1 MRSTTISSLSKG
13 LLRGSSCAGSRGCQQ
28 ESQQQQ
34 QQQPRRCAASLGSNR
49 GRSNHRSGFD
59 GFAASPAPAA
69 TVVSPSAKE
78 ANLDHAKFKPGC
90 VIFDKDGTLVCFHT
104 MWSPWCTSLANRMS
118 KSTGMTDISGS
129 LYDVLGYD
137 HAEEKVRIGAL
148 AENTHPQIKDK
159 IYDMLREEKGLD
171 EHKAQRVIED
181 TWLDTPE
188 DLSIKLTG
196 NLHRLFH
203 KLKSEGVKIAI
214 CTSDSKEGTL
224 EFVHRQGLSKY
235 IDMMVCGDDP
245 QSRPKPDPHNAMW
258 ICDTLG
264 VRPADTIMVGDT
276 PADTLMGQQAKL
288 GLTVGVLSGVGGVGD
303 LIDADVIVN
312 DITTMIDLILPED
325 PDQQK
330 IHHVTTRGLTKI
342 ARGSS
347 LFGVNR
353 DRHGAGFAS
362 PSARARFFSTT
373 SSANATKTGYSH
385 IVVGAGSAGCV
396 VSNRLSEERQ

>member
-1 MRSTTISSLSKG
+1 MALRTSFSSVSKG
-13 LLRGSSCAGSRGCQQ
+13 ILRTRSSSCCSRRGAAAASSSGVGSANRRNNKPDSGSSGYRG
-28 ESQQQQ
+28 
-34 QQQPRRCAASLGSNR
+34 PRGP
-49 GRSNHRSGFD
+49 
-59 GFAASPAPAA
+59 PAPAA
-69 TVVSPSAKE
+69 ASAAAALSPSARE
-78 ANLDHAKFKPGC
+78 ANLDSPTFKPSL

-104 MWSPWCTSLANRMS
+104 MWSPWCTSLAHRMT
-118 KSTGMTDISGS
+118 KATGMTDISGT

-137 HAEEKVRIGAL
+137 HVEDKVRIGAL

-159 IYDMLREEKGLD
+159 IYDMLTGEGLD
-171 EHKAQRVIED
+171 EKKAEKVLED

-196 NLHRLFH
+196 NLHRLFR

-214 CTSDSKEGTL
+214 CTSDSKEGTV
-224 EFVHRQGLSKY
+224 EFLKRQGLTQY

-245 QSRPKPDPHNAMW
+245 KNVPKPSPHNALW
-258 ICDTLG
+258 ICQELG

-288 GLTVGVLSGVGGVGD
+288 GLTVGVLSGVGDVSD
-303 LIDADVIVN
+303 LIDADVIVK
-312 DITTMIDLILPED
+312 DVGDCIDLILPEEAH
-325 PDQQK
+325 QQK
-330 IHHVTTRGLTKI
+330 VHHVTTRGLSKI

-347 LFGVNR
+347 LFGVSNPR
-353 DRHGAGFAS
+353 KAAS
-362 PSARARFFSTT
+362 AARFYSTT
-373 SSANATKTGYSH
+373 SFSRGYSTTSAMSRGYSH